1 MVHEYNVGTVVI
13 HLKSH
18 EINAYPLNKLE
29 TQSGMVKAKDADA
42 GGWGYPQEDKFGI
55 GSCLD
60 LSDFT
65 VFI

>member
-42 GGWGYPQEDKFGI
+42 GG
-55 GSCLD
+55 
-60 LSDFT
+60 
-65 VFI
+65 